1 MWRKKHHRHDAQMQ
15 TEFVCLI
22 MDAKFSVTKSMTIF
36 TGYVITVH
44 LTIQYSY
51 CNSVKKVKKFIRL
64 VEGMRI

>member
-1 MWRKKHHRHDAQMQ
+1 MQ

-22 MDAKFSVTKSMTIF
+22 MDAKFSVTKSMTVF

-44 LTIQYSY
+44 LTIQYSF
-51 CNSVKKVKKFIRL
+51 KKVKKFIRL